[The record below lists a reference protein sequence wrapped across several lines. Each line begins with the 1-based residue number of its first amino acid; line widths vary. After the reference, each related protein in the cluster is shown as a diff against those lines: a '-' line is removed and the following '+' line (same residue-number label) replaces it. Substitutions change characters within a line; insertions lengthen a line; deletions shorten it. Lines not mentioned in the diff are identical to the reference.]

1 MDESSDCK
9 FEELDKWQ
17 FTVYWETV
25 NEGVSIYSEK
35 KIESNFLS
43 LAVVLSMIK
52 DTMFNII
59 FNIFDT
65 ILSSQAISW
74 LYSKP

>member
-9 FEELDKWQ
+9 SEELDKWQ

-25 NEGVSIYSEK
+25 NEGISIYSEK

-52 DTMFNII
+52 DQYNFQHIWYY
-59 FNIFDT
+59 F
-65 ILSSQAISW
+65 ILSG
-74 LYSKP
+74 Y

>member
-1 MDESSDCK
+1 MRGSP
-9 FEELDKWQ
+9 
-17 FTVYWETV
+17 FTVK
-25 NEGVSIYSEK
+25 K

-65 ILSSQAISW
+65 ILSSQAIS
-74 LYSKP
+74 

>member
-1 MDESSDCK
+1 MDESSDCTS
-9 FEELDKWQ
+9 EELDKWQ

-25 NEGVSIYSEK
+25 NKGISIYSEK

>member
-25 NEGVSIYSEK
+25 NEGISIYSEK

>member
-9 FEELDKWQ
+9 SEELDKWQ

-25 NEGVSIYSEK
+25 NEGISIYSEK